1 MMTIL
6 NSKKTNSSQR
16 GASTVLMVV
25 GTSAFLLAL
34 LGGSFL
40 VSLRS
45 ASTQSMAQLRQDY
58 TQREDAFL
66 AALIHLIPNRA
77 MGAMR
82 QGSGSSS
89 ETYTWASI
97 FEDAIELSNSREVLD
112 AEMTASLGLVGIS
125 ANTASS
131 GFNDNFSVGA
141 PAGDGLVLPGNLA
154 NLNLISSTGLSEKL
168 PASLNLPSALVAAD
182 ASIPLISP
190 EKTYHPLDEKGLSLS
205 ASLHSRYNLL
215 TYPQI
220 RFGYCAPGSLF
231 VAKRNWW
238 VFTLRTRINPGRD
251 EVLERNFVL
260 SIYEIPSQIPLA
272 ASGRLHLGRHADGTN
287 WSSINV
293 EGPVYGA
300 DLEAIGPFSAA
311 SGSLA
316 ARRSISLAAPT
327 SVGGESLFEGFDD
340 LGIRE
345 ARERQTQVDF
355 YAASTS
361 GSEKARS
368 LFVDVMA
375 GTDFLY
381 RSESTDPANR
391 VSPVGWDDY
400 ARGANQ
406 AAMIA
411 RIKAVAPSSQLP
423 TAVEFSYL
431 DNTGLRR
438 THLLARGENWNP
450 PLAGEDPSIPFET
463 EILEN
468 GRHALVVLPELFP
481 SFLLTLTDA
490 ASVDVNHSLLIE
502 HDATSPEVIT
512 PTIPSQPDQLAV
524 ALRQCAD
531 FTDFTQGFAIV
542 TPARV
547 YLLESFNQVPTA
559 VPAGSGL
566 PEGESFFP
574 PVAIFSP
581 EKRFGEQ
588 LNVPTPVHLSG
599 RINAMSESTDSNR
612 SPLDFKGADDDDIG
626 ADITSAELF
635 SAASPAAIPPIHF
648 LHWLVMIEEV
658 HP

>member
-1 MMTIL
+1 MTAL
-6 NSKKTNSSQR
+6 SSEKTKYSQR
-16 GASTVLMVV
+16 GASTILMVV
-25 GTSAFLLAL
+25 GVSAFLLAL
-34 LGGSFL
+34 AGGSFL

-45 ASTQSMAQLRQDY
+45 TATQSQAQLRQDY
-58 TQREDAFL
+58 THREDAFL

-82 QGSGSSS
+82 DGSGLAPD
-89 ETYTWASI
+89 TFTWTSI
-97 FEDAIELSNSREVLD
+97 FDDAIELSNSRQVLE
-112 AEMTASLGLVGIS
+112 AEMVASLGLTGIS
-125 ANTASS
+125 GNTAS
-131 GFNDNFSVGA
+131 GDFNDNFSVGA
-141 PAGDGLVLPGNLA
+141 PDGENSILPGNLA
-154 NLNLISSTGLSEKL
+154 NMNLVGVTGLAEKL
-168 PASLNLPSALVAAD
+168 PATLNLPSSLIAID
-182 ASIPLISP
+182 ASIPLIAP
-190 EKTYHPLDEKGLSLS
+190 QKEYHALDEKGLSLS

-238 VFTLRTRINPGRD
+238 LFTVRTRINPDRE
-251 EVLERNFVL
+251 EVLERNYVL
-260 SIYEIPSQIPLA
+260 SIYEIPSQIPLS
-272 ASGRLHLGRHADGTN
+272 ASGRIHLGRHADGTN
-287 WSSINV
+287 WSGINV
-293 EGPVYGA
+293 EGPVYGS
-300 DLEAIGPFSAA
+300 DLETLGPFSAT

-327 SVGGESLFEGFDD
+327 SVGGELLSEGFDD
-340 LGIRE
+340 LGTRE
-345 ARERQTQVDF
+345 ARARLSQGDF

-381 RSESTDPANR
+381 RSDTADPANR
-391 VSPVGWDDY
+391 ASPVGWDDY

-411 RIKAVAPSSQLP
+411 RVVAVSPSSQVP
-423 TAVEFSYL
+423 TAIEFSYL
-431 DNTGLRR
+431 DSGGERR
-438 THLLARGENWNP
+438 SHLLERGENWSP
-450 PLAGEDPSIPFET
+450 PLPGEDPLIPFET

-468 GRHALVVLPELFP
+468 GRDALLVQPELFP
-481 SFLLTLTDA
+481 SFLATLPDA
-490 ASVDVNHSLLIE
+490 ATVAVNHSLLIE
-502 HDATSPEVIT
+502 HDTATPGVIL
-512 PTIPSQPDQLAV
+512 PTIPSQSDQLV
-524 ALRQCAD
+524 VGLRRSAD
-531 FTDFTQGFAIV
+531 FSAFTKGFALV
-542 TPARV
+542 TPTRV
-547 YLLESFNQVPTA
+547 YLLESFNQVPT
-559 VPAGSGL
+559 VPPAGSGL
-566 PEGESFFP
+566 PDGESFFP

-581 EKRFGEQ
+581 EKRFGDR

-599 RINAMSESTDSNR
+599 RINTMSESPDSNR
-612 SPLDFKGADDDDIG
+612 SPLDLKGANDDDIG